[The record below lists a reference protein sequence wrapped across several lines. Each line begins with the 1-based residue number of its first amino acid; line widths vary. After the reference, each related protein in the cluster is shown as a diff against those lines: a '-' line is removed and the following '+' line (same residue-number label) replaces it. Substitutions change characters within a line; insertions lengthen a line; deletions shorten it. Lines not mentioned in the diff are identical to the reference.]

1 MKWSEIELPSVV
13 LGACWSFSATGAIE
27 GINKIVTGSLISLS
41 EQELVD
47 CDTNYNTGCNGGLM
61 DYAYK
66 FVVNNHGIDT
76 EKDYPFHAKQQ
87 SCNKQ
92 KVSTYYLVD
101 NTCFSFYLLLQ
112 TLDILTSLPIF
123 PCSKYALQL
132 NRHVVTIDGYTDV
145 PENDEDQ
152 LLQAVVKQP
161 VSVGICGSERAFQLY
176 SKVTVPNPNLL
187 LNTYKV
193 SDPWWWNFDRGFLL
207 ARARL
212 TWTTRCWS
220 WGTVRRTEWTT
231 GSWRTRGGRSGGW
244 RATSTCSATA
254 GTSRGSAG
262 STCLLPTRR
271 RVARTPL
278 LPRPPSPPNAASS
291 PPAREEKPAAAR
303 ASSSGYASRG
313 GAAHSTR
320 PSAAKTTS
328 TVAPRTTPSATR
340 QGINAS
346 RYLFYHSTSIYL
358 FLSFKLVTKWESFV
372 ALMSQRSGSNATSEA
387 LEFGKSGVWS
397 SIVEGWVF
405 WNFVFICRSCI
416 CTRHV
421 SCWSWWSCV

>member
-1 MKWSEIELPSVV
+1 MV

-112 TLDILTSLPIF
+112 TLDILTSIPIF

-193 SDPWWWNFDRGFLL
+193 SDP
-207 ARARL
+207 
-212 TWTTRCWS
+212 
-220 WGTVRRTEWTT
+220 
-231 GSWRTRGGRSGGW
+231 
-244 RATSTCSATA
+244 
-254 GTSRGSAG
+254 
-262 STCLLPTRR
+262 
-271 RVARTPL
+271 
-278 LPRPPSPPNAASS
+278 
-291 PPAREEKPAAAR
+291 
-303 ASSSGYASRG
+303 
-313 GAAHSTR
+313 
-320 PSAAKTTS
+320 
-328 TVAPRTTPSATR
+328 
-340 QGINAS
+340 
-346 RYLFYHSTSIYL
+346 
-358 FLSFKLVTKWESFV
+358 
-372 ALMSQRSGSNATSEA
+372 
-387 LEFGKSGVWS
+387 
-397 SIVEGWVF
+397 
-405 WNFVFICRSCI
+405 
-416 CTRHV
+416 
-421 SCWSWWSCV
+421 